1 MPERRLRYEA
11 VIGLEV
17 HAQLA
22 TRTKIFCGC
31 PTTYGS
37 PPNSQTC
44 PVCLGHPGALPVLN
58 GGAVELALRGAL
70 ALGCTIPPRSLF
82 ARKNYFYPDLPKG
95 YQISQYAEPLAT
107 GGSVEIEHNGESQ
120 TVGLSRLHLE
130 EDAGKSMHE
139 GFPDSEAMSYVDLNR
154 AGVPLVEIV
163 SRPEIREA
171 EEAYRFLQ
179 RLRSILRYTEVCDGN
194 MEQGSLRCDANVSVR
209 PAGERALGT
218 RTELKNLNSF
228 RNVQRALEYEIRR
241 QTDLLEAGEQI
252 AQETILW
259 DEIAGVTRSMRGKEE
274 ANDYRYFPDPDIPPL
289 EIDPQLVRRIFRS
302 LPELPAPRK
311 RRMMQQY
318 GLSEYEVQLLT
329 LEAPLAEYYEKTAGA
344 SRNAKAAANWILND
358 VLRELNNAGL
368 DESEIPVPATHLAE
382 MIVMLDEGAISTT
395 VARQELFGEMFAT
408 GRSPRDLVRDRGL
421 EQVSDEEQLRGLA
434 SRVLADHPV
443 QVEQY
448 RAGKTGVLGFLVG
461 RVMKASRG
469 KANPRVLNQLLK
481 KMLE

>member
-1 MPERRLRYEA
+1 
-11 VIGLEV
+11 
-17 HAQLA
+17 
-22 TRTKIFCGC
+22 
-31 PTTYGS
+31 
-37 PPNSQTC
+37 
-44 PVCLGHPGALPVLN
+44 
-58 GGAVELALRGAL
+58 
-70 ALGCTIPPRSLF
+70 
-82 ARKNYFYPDLPKG
+82 
-95 YQISQYAEPLAT
+95 
-107 GGSVEIEHNGESQ
+107 
-120 TVGLSRLHLE
+120 
-130 EDAGKSMHE
+130 
-139 GFPDSEAMSYVDLNR
+139 MSYVDLNR

-179 RLRSILRYTEVCDGN
+179 KLRSILRYTEVCDGN